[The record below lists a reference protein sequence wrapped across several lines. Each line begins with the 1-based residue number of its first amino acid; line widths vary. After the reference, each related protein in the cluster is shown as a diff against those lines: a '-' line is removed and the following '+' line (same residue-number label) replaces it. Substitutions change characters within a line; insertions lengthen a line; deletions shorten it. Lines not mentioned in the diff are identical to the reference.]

1 MLKTG
6 KTILQRSARTAISI
20 VVAGTLLLPTVPF
33 ADIVPAYADTPN
45 TSADASASNEGTKQ
59 EAASTSAGTMDA
71 HPLST
76 GASSDG
82 TDQAMTD
89 FSLDAQNRVSAIV
102 PLDGS
107 VEQTNLQPQ
116 RPKLRSRPFLIS
128 ISLTELSLKM
138 ILPTRPS
145 LKGSRARIPRE
156 QSRTLLETML

>member
-1 MLKTG
+1 MLKTA

-20 VVAGTLLLPTVPF
+20 VVAGALLLPTVPF
-33 ADIVPAYADTPN
+33 ADIVPAYADTSN
-45 TSADASASNEGTKQ
+45 TSVDPSASNEDTKQ

-71 HPLST
+71 HPLNT

-107 VEQTNLQPQ
+107 VVDSNGQVISSGGGSCFDG
-116 RPKLRSRPFLIS
+116 SRPTYS
-128 ISLTELSLKM
+128 PKDRS
-138 ILPTRPS
+138 
-145 LKGSRARIPRE
+145 
-156 QSRTLLETML
+156 